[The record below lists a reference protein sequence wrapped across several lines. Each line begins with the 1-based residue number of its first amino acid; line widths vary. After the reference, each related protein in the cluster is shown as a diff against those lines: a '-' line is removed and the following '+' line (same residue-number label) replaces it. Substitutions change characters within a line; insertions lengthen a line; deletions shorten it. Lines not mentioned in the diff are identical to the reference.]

1 VRGHRAAPTA
11 GSGRWAASTTDGGMT
26 GLALAVGLAVSGDG
40 EHGAEGSGAK
50 SKFLNEWCIVQRMG
64 ERGG

>member
-1 VRGHRAAPTA
+1 VGGVDDRRRHDGAGDGTSGPGAA
-11 GSGRWAASTTDGGMT
+11 RR
-26 GLALAVGLAVSGDG
+26 LALAVGLAVSGDG